1 MHPQILK
8 RVIGND
14 GTHLRIYSAILLD
27 YTRHQIKHADYPAV
41 IPYSHSKSMFDRE
54 LSPEEKSVRGS
65 LVTGL
70 SEAEVLLLDVFEGD
84 EYVRNL
90 VPVYP
95 LSQPTTL
102 SPYMHQSTLPL
113 AAPHRHS
120 VSTLPPPILAHTYIW
135 CKSPTRLIP
144 SLWSFDDFVK
154 NNAWKWA
161 GVHAD
166 SNREYMEVDHRRR
179 EMGGYIVRC
188 GGGEDRDY

>member
-41 IPYSHSKSMFDRE
+41 IPYSKSKAMFDRE

-70 SEAEVLLLDVFEGD
+70 SEADVRLLDFFEGD

-90 VPVYP
+90 VPVHP
-95 LSQPTTL
+95 LSPPTTL
-102 SPYMHQSTLPL
+102 SPHILGHTSTLPP

-120 VSTLPPPILAHTYIW
+120 PSTLPPPILAHTYIW
-135 CKSPTRLIP
+135 CESLTRLIP

-166 SNREYMEVDHRRR
+166 NREYMEVDRRR
-179 EMGGYIVRC
+179 EVGGYILRC